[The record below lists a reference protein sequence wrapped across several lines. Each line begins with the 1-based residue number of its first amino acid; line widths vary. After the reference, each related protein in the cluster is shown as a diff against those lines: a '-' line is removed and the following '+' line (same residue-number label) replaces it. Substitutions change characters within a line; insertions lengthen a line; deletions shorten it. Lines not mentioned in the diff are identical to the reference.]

1 MDKISKF
8 FATAR
13 SKHVETK
20 EFFAPSKQR
29 EKNLFDGL
37 ITEYRYDEVVR
48 VL

>member
-1 MDKISKF
+1 MNKIAKF

-13 SKHVETK
+13 AKHVETT
-20 EFFAPSKQR
+20 EFFAPCKKR